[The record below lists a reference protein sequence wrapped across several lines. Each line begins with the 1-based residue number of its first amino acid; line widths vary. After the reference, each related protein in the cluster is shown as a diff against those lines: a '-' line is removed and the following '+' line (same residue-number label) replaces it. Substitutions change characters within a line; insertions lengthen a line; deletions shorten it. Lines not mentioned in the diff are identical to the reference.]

1 IAEIGRSSAGELT
14 QRQCPLAI
22 DEVCRFGHFD
32 DDVAILYVL
41 HRVASTMDREQ
52 GLAYARDGLGLQD
65 LINQP
70 PSGFSSLSLNPAV
83 AKGSA
88 VWPHVPIPHWGS
100 RLGQCLAYDSPIDV
114 RKSDRGPVEIYA
126 QDRRDVA
133 ASCREVES
141 RLQFVHEGDS
151 VSAEVFAHSDPA
163 VMVHDHNLEP
173 APRQKRVR
181 RHPARPRPDL
191 SESHHEQPFP
201 SHAAQSNPLPRPP
214 YPP

>member
-1 IAEIGRSSAGELT
+1 MGELT
-14 QRQCPLAI
+14 QRQRPLAI
-22 DEVCRFGHFD
+22 DEVWRFGHFD

-52 GLAYARDGLGLQD
+52 GLAYARDGLGLQG

-70 PSGFSSLSLNPAV
+70 PSGFPSLSLNPAV

-88 VWPHVPIPHWGS
+88 VWPYVPIPHWGS
-100 RLGQCLAYDSPIDV
+100 RLGQCLAYDGPIDV
-114 RKSDRGPVEIYA
+114 SKGDRGPVELYA

-141 RLQFVHEGDS
+141 RLEFVYECDS
-151 VSAEVFAHSDPA
+151 VSAEVFAPSDPA
-163 VMVHDHNLEP
+163 VMVHDRKLEP

-181 RHPARPRPDL
+181 CHARRRPEL
-191 SESHHEQPFP
+191 FESCEEETI
-201 SHAAQSNPLPRPP
+201 LV
-214 YPP
+214 